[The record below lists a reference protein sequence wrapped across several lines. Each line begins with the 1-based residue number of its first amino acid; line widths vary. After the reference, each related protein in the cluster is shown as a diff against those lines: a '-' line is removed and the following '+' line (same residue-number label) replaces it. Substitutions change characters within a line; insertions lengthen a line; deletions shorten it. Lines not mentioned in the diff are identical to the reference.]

1 MFESVSR
8 KGYNGGQPHNLWPE
22 FKEMLARERDEARMD
37 LAPRPELEPDLEL
50 ESVSSEEED
59 YASSPAQCDI
69 TTYSGDFPLETWYE
83 QWQDGEIIL
92 PEFQR
97 GYVWKPAQASRL
109 IESFLLG
116 LPVPPVFLYG
126 KYRSLE
132 RLVIDGQQR
141 LKSVFYF
148 MEGRFGADTPFPGKE
163 FRLTGLSPESPY
175 RERTFADLWDWDQ
188 KRVKGAPLRVVIVES
203 VRPGDYASV
212 YPVFE
217 RLHSGCAA
225 LSNQEIRNAV
235 NGGRLVAFLRELN
248 RDPQWRQILGKETP
262 DCRERDGELLVRF
275 LALRNGG
282 GYRKPMKDYLSRFM
296 QEYREAPEAALA
308 PSGQVFRETCRQ
320 VVAALGEKPFHGKA
334 GLKVAVMDAVLVAF
348 SENLERVPADAA
360 ARYQRLRQDADFIR
374 DTEQGTTEPAAVQR
388 RLAQAKQVLFG

>member
-1 MFESVSR
+1 MAVR
-8 KGYNGGQPHNLWPE
+8 PHNLWSE
-22 FKEMLARERDEARMD
+22 FKEMLARERDEARID
-37 LAPRPELEPDLEL
+37 LAWNPGLDTDLEL

-59 YASSPAQCDI
+59 YASSPAKCDI
-69 TTYSGDFPLETWYE
+69 TTYSGNFPLETWYE
-83 QWQDGEIIL
+83 QWQDGEIII
-92 PEFQR
+92 PQFQR

-148 MEGRFGADTPFPGKE
+148 MEGRFGVDTPFPGKE

-175 RERTFADLWDWDQ
+175 RERTFADLGEWDQ

-203 VRPGDYASV
+203 LKPGDYASV
-212 YPVFE
+212 YPIFE
-217 RLHSGCAA
+217 RLNSGGTA
-225 LSNQEIRNAV
+225 LSNQELRNAA

-248 RDPQWRQILGKETP
+248 QNPEWRQILGKGDP
-262 DCRERDGELLVRF
+262 DPRERDGELLVRF
-275 LALRNGG
+275 LALRDIA

-296 QEYREAPEAALA
+296 QENREGPEAALA
-308 PSGQVFRETCRQ
+308 SSGQVFRETCRQ
-320 VVAALGEKPFHGKA
+320 VVAALGEKPFHGKS

-348 SENLERVPADAA
+348 SENLERVPGDVA
-360 ARYQRLRQDADFIR
+360 ARYQQLRQDADFLR

-388 RLAQAKQVLFG
+388 RLAQAKTILFG

>member
-1 MFESVSR
+1 
-8 KGYNGGQPHNLWPE
+8 
-22 FKEMLARERDEARMD
+22 MLARERDEARMD
-37 LAPRPELEPDLEL
+37 LAPRAELEPELELEP
-50 ESVSSEEED
+50 VSLDQED
-59 YASSPAQCDI
+59 YASSPADCQVI
-69 TTYSGDFPLETWYE
+69 YYSGTFPLETWYE

-97 GYVWKPAQASRL
+97 GYVWKPVQASRL

-116 LPVPPVFLYG
+116 LPVPPVYLYG

-148 MEGRFGADTPFPGKE
+148 MEGRFGADTPFAGQE
-163 FRLTGLSPESPY
+163 FRLTGLHPKSPY
-175 RERTFADLWDWDQ
+175 RERTFADLWEWDQ
-188 KRVKGAPLRVVIVES
+188 QRIKAAPLRVVIVES
-203 VRPGDYASV
+203 VKPGDYSCV
-212 YPVFE
+212 YHIFE
-217 RLHSGCAA
+217 RLNNGGAA
-225 LSNQEIRNAV
+225 LCDQEIRNAV
-235 NGGRLVAFLRELN
+235 NSGRLVAFLRELN
-248 RDPQWRQILGKETP
+248 RDPQWRQILGKGKP
-262 DCRERDGELLVRF
+262 DLRERDGELLVRF
-275 LALRNGG
+275 LALRDIA
-282 GYRKPMKDYLSRFM
+282 GYRKPMKDHLSRFM
-296 QEYREAPEAALA
+296 QKNREAPEAALA
-308 PSGQVFRETCRQ
+308 YSGQVFRETCRQ

-348 SENLERVPADAA
+348 SKNLDQIPGDVA